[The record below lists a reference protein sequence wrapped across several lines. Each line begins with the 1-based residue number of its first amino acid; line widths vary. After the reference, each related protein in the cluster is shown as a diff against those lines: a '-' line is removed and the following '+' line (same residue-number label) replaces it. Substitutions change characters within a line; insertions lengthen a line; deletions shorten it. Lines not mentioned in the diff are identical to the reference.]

1 VPGDAGVTVVT
12 IWRGFFSARRLRAHH
27 APGIPCALTLKG
39 RTKMIPRAKKTRG
52 EIAESHLDVIARS
65 KCDEAIHFLLR
76 GSMDCC
82 ADARNDG
89 ARLFED

>member
-39 RTKMIPRAKKTRG
+39 RTKMIPRAKKSRG
-52 EIAESHLDVIARS
+52 EIANSWHAVIARS
-65 KCDEAIHFLLR
+65 TCDETIQLSL
-76 GSMDCC
+76 
-82 ADARNDG
+82 
-89 ARLFED
+89 